1 MLFMAPFPPY
11 PFLFK
16 CSAADIYLGIA
27 LSGAHKDL
35 LPIVILISSTRST
48 SPFLSFLPE
57 E

>member
-1 MLFMAPFPPY
+1 MLLMAPFPPY